1 MDLKLFLTVFATLF
15 VAEIGDK
22 TQIAAL
28 LYASGPDNPKLTVFA
43 AASLALVA
51 STAIAVLAGT
61 WVSQHVDARYLSWA
75 AGAGFILVGVWT
87 LLRA

>member
-1 MDLKLFLTVFATLF
+1 MDVKLFLTVFATLF

-28 LYASGPDNPKLTVFA
+28 LFAAGHDSPRLLVFA
-43 AASLALVA
+43 AASLALIA
-51 STAIAVLAGT
+51 STAIAVLAGV
-61 WVSQHVDARYLSWA
+61 WVSQHVDERYLAWA
-75 AGAGFILVGVWT
+75 AGSIFILVGVWT